1 MRPVLIFGAGQVAQV
16 FAAYLQDN
24 RFEVAGF
31 VVDAEFLTNVDRP
44 EPRRIPI
51 YSAEHIEV
59 AFHPGRH
66 RFVAGLSFKGMNKP
80 RAEKYASMLA
90 KGYAPLT
97 FFDKRAKF
105 VGNSNI
111 EAGSFIMDGNCIQ
124 PGVSIGENC
133 ILWSGNHVGHHT
145 KIGNH
150 VFIASHAVIGGACEI
165 GDYSF
170 IGVNATIRD
179 GVKIGPRCV
188 IGAGALILSDCEEG
202 GVYSPGGTERSR
214 VPSSRLRNI

>member
-1 MRPVLIFGAGQVAQV
+1 VLIFGAGQVAQV
-16 FAAYLQDN
+16 FARTLKDYYSSISH
-24 RFEVAGF
+24 
-31 VVDAEFLTNVDRP
+31 VVDSQHWQPGLLTPDLLDRYYNS
-44 EPRRIPI
+44 R
-51 YSAEHIEV
+51 Y
-59 AFHPGRH
+59 
-66 RFVAGLSFKGMNKP
+66 RFIVGMSFKGLNAP
-80 RAEKYASMLA
+80 RAEKYQAMLD
-90 KGYAPLT
+90 KGYEPITYVDIDAINRGT
-97 FFDKRAKF
+97 
-105 VGNSNI
+105 VGC
-111 EAGSFIMDGNCIQ
+111 GSFVMELNNIQ
-124 PGVSIGENC
+124 HGVEIGENC
-133 ILWSGNHVGHHT
+133 ILWSGNHIGHHT

-150 VFIASHAVIGGACEI
+150 VFIASHAVIGGSCEI